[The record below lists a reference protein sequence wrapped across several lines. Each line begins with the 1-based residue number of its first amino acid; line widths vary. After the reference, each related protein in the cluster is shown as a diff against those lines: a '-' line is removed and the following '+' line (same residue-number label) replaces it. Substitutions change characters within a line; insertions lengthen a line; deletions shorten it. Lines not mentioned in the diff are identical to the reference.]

1 MELTIDRLKS
11 QLSYNP
17 ETGEFLWLQRRK
29 GVQVD
34 RPAGRVSK
42 AHGYRDIC
50 IDGILYRSHRL
61 AFYWMRGE
69 WPDGV
74 VDHINGIKHDNRWC
88 NLRECSQSQNM
99 MNCQVRS
106 NNTTGMVGVS
116 WDKSRQKWL
125 AQIRLNGKKKNLGRY
140 ETKEQAKQAWMNA
153 VALSGDAEFRMGGAE
168 IE

>member
-1 MELTIDRLKS
+1 
-11 QLSYNP
+11 
-17 ETGEFLWLQRRK
+17 
-29 GVQVD
+29 
-34 RPAGRVSK
+34 
-42 AHGYRDIC
+42 
-50 IDGILYRSHRL
+50 
-61 AFYWMRGE
+61 
-69 WPDGV
+69 
-74 VDHINGIKHDNRWC
+74 
-88 NLRECSQSQNM
+88 M